1 MASPTRAVAANGF
14 LLVVVNEAAEFV
26 AEFVVV
32 VATFVVTL
40 AAFVAAF
47 VAVVAADAVFVVAFA
62 AVAASVVV
70 ANVADVAVAG
80 IGVGASAA
88 IDSCDDP
95 EIEVGNEL
103 VVRELAKLLVGA
115 EVEAYV
121 KAAVESV
128 VETMELADDCEE
140 ITPCVKLVW
149 INGTALIS

>member
-14 LLVVVNEAAEFV
+14 LLVGVNEAAEFV
-26 AEFVVV
+26 AEFVEV

-40 AAFVAAF
+40 AAFVTAF
-47 VAVVAADAVFVVAFA
+47 VAVV
-62 AVAASVVV
+62 ASVVV

-140 ITPCVKLVW
+140 ITPCVELVW
-149 INGTALIS
+149 IIGTALIA